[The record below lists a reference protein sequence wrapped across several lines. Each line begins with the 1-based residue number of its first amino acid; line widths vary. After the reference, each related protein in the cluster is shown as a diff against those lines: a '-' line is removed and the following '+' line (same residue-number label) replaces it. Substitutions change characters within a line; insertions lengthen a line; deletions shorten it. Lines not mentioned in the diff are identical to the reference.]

1 MALVKNLPQEM
12 RVQSMDSEEG
22 KKEMATHSSIFAW
35 EIPWTESLEGYSPW
49 GHKRVGHD

>member
-35 EIPWTESLEGYSPW
+35 EIPWTED
-49 GHKRVGHD
+49 HKRVGHKLATRQHNK